1 MADPNQNINQGKKNL
16 KEVSDIVGA
25 LDEGFQSLAD
35 RITGVVDAMSEASS
49 EARNFDRISRDINS
63 TLNAISRQNEKS
75 IRNQIELNS
84 GQLASKKV
92 IEQIRNIEAT
102 REVLNQRLNSLRKT
116 EYKDINAKIAQN
128 VEIKKL
134 EEEIVELT
142 GEVEGNYKKQLN
154 RAKEIEQKLGN
165 TGALLK
171 GISKIPVLGNF
182 LNAEEALTAAQEEAA
197 IEGTNRTKVMQA
209 AFKSLGTT
217 LKENVSDP
225 LTKITLALKFFQTAT
240 KYALEFNDTQ
250 IKLQRAL
257 LISSE
262 SAKSLANNMQD
273 FAQASNNAYVN
284 YVKLAEANIELNN
297 ALGTNV
303 QLTAK
308 QLEDSIEL
316 KEAAGLEVDEREA
329 IYKLSLLTGKTQ
341 ENIFNSIGKQNKGVL
356 SNKKV
361 LSEVLKVSG
370 QLAAQYK
377 NNPELL
383 GKAVVQAQ
391 KLGMTLE
398 QTKNISKQLLNFE
411 DSIAAELEAEL
422 LTGIDL
428 NLEKARYLAL
438 QGDSAGAA
446 QELMKNLGPNGL
458 LKFQKMNVIQQES
471 IARALGM
478 GVDELA
484 DSLVKEKQLAA
495 LDSQQRKLIAEAKQK
510 LIDQGKIEE
519 AQAFEKNI
527 LASKNVD
534 LALME
539 RSEREKTAESIENL
553 KKSFFSLTN
562 GPIVSIIK
570 SFNSVLEGLNNSK
583 IAKML
588 IGIAGGGA
596 ALFALYHGLKG
607 SIKLLS
613 GIFGKGAIPV
623 TVVNSSGG
631 GIDGDDIGG
640 GNIGGGNT
648 GGRNKGKPSSGG
660 YFKNLFGKGSGKVAR
675 GRALKG
681 LGKKIP
687 YAGAALMA
695 LDYLQEKGAGK
706 DTSEAAL
713 GTLDQNKL
721 ALSGAGIGAGIGAF
735 FGGIGAI
742 PGAGIGY
749 GIGSI
754 ADMFAPRA
762 FTKETPMDT
771 GNIVNKGETPFAT
784 GGIVS
789 KPTRALIGEAGTEAV
804 IPLDKFYA
812 KLDELINVAKT
823 GGNVYIDST
832 KAGTAFGIGTYK
844 TQ

>member
-1 MADPNQNINQGKKNL
+1 
-16 KEVSDIVGA
+16 
-25 LDEGFQSLAD
+25 
-35 RITGVVDAMSEASS
+35 
-49 EARNFDRISRDINS
+49 
-63 TLNAISRQNEKS
+63 
-75 IRNQIELNS
+75 
-84 GQLASKKV
+84 
-92 IEQIRNIEAT
+92 
-102 REVLNQRLNSLRKT
+102 
-116 EYKDINAKIAQN
+116 
-128 VEIKKL
+128 
-134 EEEIVELT
+134 
-142 GEVEGNYKKQLN
+142 
-154 RAKEIEQKLGN
+154 
-165 TGALLK
+165 
-171 GISKIPVLGNF
+171 
-182 LNAEEALTAAQEEAA
+182 
-197 IEGTNRTKVMQA
+197 
-209 AFKSLGTT
+209 
-217 LKENVSDP
+217 
-225 LTKITLALKFFQTAT
+225 
-240 KYALEFNDTQ
+240 
-250 IKLQRAL
+250 
-257 LISSE
+257 
-262 SAKSLANNMQD
+262 
-273 FAQASNNAYVN
+273 
-284 YVKLAEANIELNN
+284 
-297 ALGTNV
+297 
-303 QLTAK
+303 
-308 QLEDSIEL
+308 
-316 KEAAGLEVDEREA
+316 
-329 IYKLSLLTGKTQ
+329 
-341 ENIFNSIGKQNKGVL
+341 
-356 SNKKV
+356 
-361 LSEVLKVSG
+361 
-370 QLAAQYK
+370 
-377 NNPELL
+377 
-383 GKAVVQAQ
+383 
-391 KLGMTLE
+391 MTLE

-484 DSLVKEKQLAA
+484 DSLVKEKQLNA
-495 LDSQQRKLIAEAKQK
+495 LGAQDRKLIADAKQK

-519 AQAFEKNI
+519 AQELEKNL
-527 LASKNVD
+527 LASKNVE
-534 LALME
+534 LALTE
-539 RSEREKTAESIENL
+539 RTEREKTAESIENL

-562 GPIVSIIK
+562 GPITYIIK
-570 SFNSVLEGLNNSK
+570 SFNSVLEGLNNSP

-623 TVVNSSGG
+623 TVIGG
-631 GIDGDDIGG
+631 GIPST
-640 GNIGGGNT
+640 GNSNT
-648 GGRNKGKPSSGG
+648 PMGPNPPTNYTPSTTPPNTSSKLPGKGLGSK
-660 YFKNLFGKGSGKVAR
+660 FKNLFKRGKL
-675 GRALKG
+675 LKG

-706 DTSEAAL
+706 DTGEAAL

>member
-1 MADPNQNINQGKKNL
+1 MANPNQNINQGKKDL
-16 KEVSDIVGA
+16 KEISEIVGA
-25 LDEGFQSLAD
+25 LDDGFQSLAD
-35 RITGVVDAMSEASS
+35 RITGVVDEIKDANTQATI
-49 EARNFDRISRDINS
+49 FSRVKKDINS
-63 TLNAISRQNEKS
+63 TLNSISRASERLIKNE
-75 IRNQIELNS
+75 IELAT
-84 GQLASKKV
+84 GQLSSKK
-92 IEQIRNIEAT
+92 IQ
-102 REVLNQRLNSLRKT
+102 K
-116 EYKDINAKIAQN
+116 
-128 VEIKKL
+128 
-134 EEEIVELT
+134 EIVEITAKKNALT
-142 GEVEGNYKKQLN
+142 QRLTNLINKENDGYKLSKKEKKEITNLQKEIITQTAEVEDNLQRQLETTKQQ
-154 RAKEIEQKLGN
+154 EQKLGN
-165 TGALLK
+165 TGKLLK

-182 LNAEEALTAAQEEAA
+182 LDAEKALIAAQQETAR
-197 IEGTNRTKVMQA
+197 EGSNRVSVMNA

-217 LKENVSDP
+217 LKESVSDP
-225 LTKITLALKFFQTAT
+225 LTQITLALKFFQTAT

-262 SAKSLANNMQD
+262 NAKSLANNMQD

-458 LKFQKMNVIQQES
+458 LKFQKMNTIQQES

-495 LDSQQRKLIAEAKQK
+495 LDGQQRKLIAEAKQK

-534 LALME
+534 LALLE
-539 RSEREKTAESIENL
+539 RTEREQTAESIENL
-553 KKSFFSLTN
+553 KKSFFSLTS
-562 GPIVSIIK
+562 GPITSIIK
-570 SFNSVLEGLNNSK
+570 SFNNVLEMINNSPT
-583 IAKML
+583 AKML

-596 ALFALYHGLKG
+596 ALIALGVGLIS

-613 GIFGKGAIPV
+613 GIFSKGAIPV
-623 TVVNSSGG
+623 SIVGGGG
-631 GIDGDDIGG
+631 GIPST
-640 GNIGGGNT
+640 GNSNT
-648 GGRNKGKPSSGG
+648 PMGPNPPTNYTPPNTPPNPSSRPPGRG
-660 YFKNLFGKGSGKVAR
+660 LGSKFKNLFKGGKL
-675 GRALKG
+675 LKG

-687 YAGAALMA
+687 YAGAAIGLISQIAEGGLNMESLGRA
-695 LDYLQEKGAGK
+695 SLSGGGAFLGGL
-706 DTSEAAL
+706 L
-713 GTLDQNKL
+713 GTIGGL
-721 ALSGAGIGAGIGAF
+721 GAASVPLGIA
-735 FGGIGAI
+735 GGIGGGI
-742 PGAGIGY
+742 AGDKLGDLIFGE
-749 GIGSI
+749 
-754 ADMFAPRA
+754 R
-762 FTKETPMDT
+762 KEY
-771 GNIVNKGETPFAT
+771 AT